1 MILSLLKSPN
11 GLGPK
16 CYCQYE
22 NGGYAKND
30 IICQNEQGNVTTM
43 SCEIGEGC
51 TGTRDE
57 ATAIHNP
64 RQLCEKGIINLS
76 FTSDVQ
82 QTIRFL
88 KYTFHIFTYYI
99 LGCGNTTFEIT
110 ELLSTGTKLTSPNYP
125 SIHPNNE
132 ACSNIVRVNKG
143 QRIRLTFVNF
153 HLEGSEIGW

>member
-1 MILSLLKSPN
+1 MSLLQSPN

-22 NGGYAKND
+22 NGGYTKND
-30 IICQNEQGNVTTM
+30 IICQNKQGNVTTT

-51 TGTRDE
+51 TGTTDE
-57 ATAIHNP
+57 TTAIHNP
-64 RQLCEKGIINLS
+64 KQLCEKGIISLILYQMFNKLKRIS
-76 FTSDVQ
+76 FS
-82 QTIRFL
+82 